1 MWRRQRCNEL
11 PCEARRRNLPC
22 AWRRPPRES
31 CPARWPCRQRTRPS
45 GDARWRWW
53 RSCCRA
59 RCMRRPCRA
68 AGGDGGGA
76 GALVG
81 GAERAVP
88 GAEVVLR
95 SAESSRRSMA
105 RASKSAATVR
115 RPHEYCLTGSRGR
128 QGELEAIAGA
138 ARARAASAKLEAGS
152 QTAAAVSLA
161 IWKCIA
167 GQLAGGK
174 VIAIEQ
180 PPLQG
185 YFGQFT
191 RFLFPLS

>member
-1 MWRRQRCNEL
+1 
-11 PCEARRRNLPC
+11 
-22 AWRRPPRES
+22 
-31 CPARWPCRQRTRPS
+31 
-45 GDARWRWW
+45 
-53 RSCCRA
+53 
-59 RCMRRPCRA
+59 
-68 AGGDGGGA
+68 
-76 GALVG
+76 
-81 GAERAVP
+81 
-88 GAEVVLR
+88 
-95 SAESSRRSMA
+95 MA

-115 RPHEYCLTGSRGR
+115 HPHEYCLAASRGR

-152 QTAAAVSLA
+152 QTAAAISLA

-174 VIAIEQ
+174 GSAIEQ

-191 RFLFPLS
+191 CFLFPLS